1 MKDKTEKIPNHVVVI
16 PDGNRRWA
24 KEKGLKPWDGHEE
37 GAKNFEKILSHSL
50 KLGVRCL
57 SIWGS
62 SMDNLSK
69 RPMRETRALLD
80 IYGRYIKRMIE
91 GKEIYENEV
100 RVDFIGRWEEQ
111 FPEKLKKLIY
121 EVREKTKNY
130 KKRMLNLL
138 LAYSGTDEMLE
149 AVQKIHDKY
158 QGKVKITSEI
168 LKENLFTKNLPPV
181 DFLIRTGG
189 EPHNSNGLM
198 MWDVA
203 DAQYYFTGVKFPD
216 FDEKKY
222 AEAIEEYARRQRR
235 FGK

>member
-1 MKDKTEKIPNHVVVI
+1 MQDKVPNHVVII

-24 KEKGLKPWDGHEE
+24 KEKGLKPWEGHEA
-37 GAKNFEKILSHSL
+37 GAKNSEKLLSHSL
-50 KLGVRCL
+50 KLGVKCL

-62 SMDNLSK
+62 STDNLSK
-69 RPMRETRALLD
+69 RPFRETRALLD
-80 IYGRYIKRMIE
+80 IYSRYIKRMLE

-100 RVDFIGRWEEQ
+100 RVNFIGRWEEQ
-111 FPEKLKKLIY
+111 FPEKLKKMIY

-138 LAYSGTDEMLE
+138 LAYSGTDEMIE
-149 AVQKIHDKY
+149 AIQKIHDNY
-158 QGKVKITSEI
+158 PGRLKITPKI
-168 LKENLFTKNLPPV
+168 VKENLFTRDLPAV

-189 EPHNSNGLM
+189 EPHNSMGLM

-203 DAQYYFTGVKFPD
+203 DAQYYFTNVKFPD
-216 FDEKKY
+216 FDEEKY
-222 AEAIEEYARRQRR
+222 GEAIEDYARRQRR

>member
-1 MKDKTEKIPNHVVVI
+1 MEKTQEKIPNHVVII

-24 KEKGLKPWDGHEE
+24 KEHNLKPWEGHEE
-37 GAKNFEKILSHSL
+37 GARNFEKLLSHSL
-50 KLGVRCL
+50 KLGVKCL

-62 SMDNLSK
+62 STDNLSK
-69 RPMRETRALLD
+69 RPMRETKALLD
-80 IYGRYIKRMIE
+80 IYGRYIKRMLE
-91 GKEIYENEV
+91 GKEIHENEV
-100 RVDFIGRWEEQ
+100 RVNFIGRWEEQ

-149 AVQKIHDKY
+149 AIQRIHDKY
-158 QGKVKITSEI
+158 QGHIQVTPKIV
-168 LKENLFTKNLPPV
+168 KENLFTRDLPSV
-181 DFLIRTGG
+181 DLLIRTGG

-203 DAQYYFTGVKFPD
+203 DAQYFFTIDKFPD
-216 FDEKKY
+216 FDERKY
-222 AEAIEEYARRQRR
+222 EEAISNYSMRQRR